1 MAAKWGTPEYAAE
14 RQREQQLRDAQ
25 YRQQQEN
32 NARLA
37 RELQDRQAQEAKRN
51 KEHWDRVAARAAGA
65 RGDTFSHHRYNDPM
79 GYTLGALDGGR
90 NPYTGKLYSEE
101 IKPPQPSE
109 PVKSGK
115 STTGD
120 AVALIAFFIG
130 FLTSI
135 VLSIARFDLA
145 LLLIG
150 FFSSLAVSVA
160 LKLMIDKTPSPES
173 DAKEKN
179 RTQQESKEDAAKRI
193 TIQAAKS
200 AGAKIY
206 NKIDKCLSDGRLE
219 LYLSNASAEDARDLL
234 SLIGSCSTGHTE
246 SEPQS
251 GHSSDHSSA
260 LKSLKTRVKDGSLL
274 VMLKDSSIDARKYRT
289 AWSNTLRKVG

>member
-1 MAAKWGTPEYAAE
+1 MAAQWGTPEYAAE

-65 RGDTFSHHRYNDPM
+65 RGDTFSHHRHNDPM

-101 IKPPQPSE
+101 INSSQPSE
-109 PVKSGK
+109 PLKSGN
-115 STTGD
+115 STAGD
-120 AVALIAFFIG
+120 AVALIAFFVG
-130 FLTSI
+130 FFSSI
-135 VLSIARFDLA
+135 VLAITRFDLTF
-145 LLLIG
+145 LLVG
-150 FFSSLAVSVA
+150 FFISLAVSVA
-160 LKLMIDKTPSPES
+160 LKLMIDKTPSHENNTK
-173 DAKEKN
+173 AKIG
-179 RTQQESKEDAAKRI
+179 TQRESKEDAAKRI
-193 TIQAAKS
+193 VNQAAKS
-200 AGAKIY
+200 AGEEIY

-219 LYLSNASAEDARDLL
+219 LYLSKANAEDARELL
-234 SLIGSCSTGHTE
+234 SLMGSCSTAQTG

-251 GHSSDHSSA
+251 RHFSDHASA

-289 AWSNTLRKVG
+289 AWNNTLRRVG